1 MMKKFEDGG
10 KWDTEELRGG
20 FGIIDGYHIMAHYLF
35 YEKDPMWVE
44 IAKYYKD
51 VLDRYKMDYNDDD
64 WLDNAW
70 REAEENNDRK
80 FKEFFYGAV
89 AAKFLEGHIKRA
101 LRWRDEKLIPK
112 TLAGHA
118 QLQQI
123 ARDLIIAVEIPD
135 ARDAQHAG
143 LHLLWSNRQ
152 IYVAVKVIR
161 KVLSTDRVWILAD
174 FEHTATQG
182 IDPIIDMEEV
192 VKLAPDFGALTISCH
207 SNAPNPSH
215 AHEPLELG
223 DIRIYKLLHY
233 LRQTGFGKTDDRY
246 VIYERGGGDDP
257 FRRSIESLRL
267 TIKFLERDVPPDK
280 LPAEFFGYEG
290 AVAGGEDRQAQ
301 IIRDHAWEP
310 LKDLMEMP
318 DEEFT
323 LLGQAAIKKGRR
335 PEQWK
340 KAEFR

>member
-1 MMKKFEDGG
+1 ES
-10 KWDTEELRGG
+10 EELRAAV
-20 FGIIDGYHIMAHYLF
+20 GILDGYHIMAHYMF
-35 YEKDPMWVE
+35 YERDPMWVE
-44 IAKYYKD
+44 MAKMYESD
-51 VLDRYKMDYNDDD
+51 LRDYKMDYDDPN
-64 WLDNAW
+64 WLHNAW
-70 REAEENNDRK
+70 RKAEDTNDRK

-89 AAKFLEGHIKRA
+89 AAKFLEGHMKKA
-101 LRWRDEKLIPK
+101 LKWRDEKLIPDV
-112 TLAGHA
+112 LAGNPK
-118 QLQQI
+118 LQQI
-123 ARDLIIAVEIPD
+123 ARDLILAIEIPD
-135 ARDAQHAG
+135 ARDPQHAG

-161 KVLSTDRVWILAD
+161 KILNTDRVWILAD

-182 IDPIIDMEEV
+182 VDPIFDMAEV

-207 SNAPNPSH
+207 ANAPNPSH

-223 DIRIYKLLHY
+223 DIRVYKLLHF

-257 FRRSIESLRL
+257 FKRSVESLRL
-267 TIKFLERDVPPDK
+267 AIRFLEQDLPPEK
-280 LPAEFFGYEG
+280 LPAEFFGYKG
-290 AVAGGEDRQAQ
+290 AVAGDVQRQGQ
-301 IIRDHAWEP
+301 IIKDHAWEP

-323 LLGQAAIKKGRR
+323 LLGQAAIKKGKR